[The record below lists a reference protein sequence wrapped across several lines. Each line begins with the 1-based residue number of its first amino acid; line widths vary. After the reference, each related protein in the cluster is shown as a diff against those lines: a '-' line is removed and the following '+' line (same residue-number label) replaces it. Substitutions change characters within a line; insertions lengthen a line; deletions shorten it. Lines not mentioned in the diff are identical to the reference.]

1 MSFSTSLMFVHIY
14 QQDLNVISTSLIMD
28 CFLRKTD
35 FIKLE
40 FTFLWMFEFNNFS
53 FFCGVSTCVCV
64 LFFQYLLEMKSLILP
79 PEHIQKRGDSE
90 AVAYAFFH
98 LQHWKRIEGAL
109 NLLQCT
115 WEGSKYSF
123 PNVTLISLTIH
134 CIHRQPF

>member
-1 MSFSTSLMFVHIY
+1 
-14 QQDLNVISTSLIMD
+14 
-28 CFLRKTD
+28 
-35 FIKLE
+35 
-40 FTFLWMFEFNNFS
+40 
-53 FFCGVSTCVCV
+53 
-64 LFFQYLLEMKSLILP
+64 MKSLILP

-123 PNVTLISLTIH
+123 TNVTLISLTSLHSQAAFLSEIVRVS
-134 CIHRQPF
+134 IGFVVQIEFWY